1 MTEQQLAE
9 RVLELCR
16 SADRLRMPDHRHTAE
31 SFLADRDHHRDGV
44 RRLYRDLTGAWPDQG
59 DAGPPRRVK
68 PPVPAAVLRHR
79 ARLQAA
85 RTA

>member
-1 MTEQQLAE
+1 MTEQQLTD

-31 SFLADRDHHRDGV
+31 SFLAERDDHRDGV

-59 DAGPPRRVK
+59 DAGPPRRAK
-68 PPVPAAVLRHR
+68 LPVPAAILRHR
-79 ARLQAA
+79 ERVRAA